1 MHTPVLSI
9 GDGIVKEIAQTHK
22 CGGIHAANLA
32 KWNSVSVSSRNK
44 EQTAIVHLAVV
55 LESGIIVD
63 YLHILADTARVQVGD
78 HVRRGQVLCESGDIG
93 FAPEPQHDFNDTW
106 SHMLRP
112 VEFRVCKEVLK
123 QCPVVGGHT
132 CSFIAELGKITQ
144 PKGYIVNTFEGD
156 GGKTQFFHNPYRA
169 ETSTPREVRWEA
181 EDREGGFVKMAG
193 KPRMPTT
200 LDGPGV

>member
-63 YLHILADTARVQVGD
+63 YLHILADTARVQ
-78 HVRRGQVLCESGDIG
+78 
-93 FAPEPQHDFNDTW
+93 
-106 SHMLRP
+106 
-112 VEFRVCKEVLK
+112 
-123 QCPVVGGHT
+123 
-132 CSFIAELGKITQ
+132 
-144 PKGYIVNTFEGD
+144 GYIVNTFEGD